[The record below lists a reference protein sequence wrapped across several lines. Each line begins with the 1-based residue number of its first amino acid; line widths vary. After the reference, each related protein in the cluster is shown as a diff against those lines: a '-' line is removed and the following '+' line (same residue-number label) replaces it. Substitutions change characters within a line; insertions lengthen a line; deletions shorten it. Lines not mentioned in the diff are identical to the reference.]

1 MNVRQSLRH
10 PRLFHHRRPDPP
22 PFSDQNT
29 ISSPQAAADRRE
41 EPLKLQQIARIL
53 DNVTAPILTL
63 FQISHFQEQSQ
74 FWGLVAAVLS
84 AKEGANMSECGNF
97 MVRGEN
103 ADGEYE
109 GRQRMQRE
117 VMDMTCRHTINP
129 SSWHLRS
136 IVSPR
141 ILIKEHNPTNM
152 SF

>member
-74 FWGLVAAVLS
+74 FWRLVAAALS

-97 MVRGEN
+97 MGRGRVEMEKMKE
-103 ADGEYE
+103 DKGC
-109 GRQRMQRE
+109 RE

-136 IVSPR
+136 IVSP
-141 ILIKEHNPTNM
+141 KDADKGA
-152 SF
+152 